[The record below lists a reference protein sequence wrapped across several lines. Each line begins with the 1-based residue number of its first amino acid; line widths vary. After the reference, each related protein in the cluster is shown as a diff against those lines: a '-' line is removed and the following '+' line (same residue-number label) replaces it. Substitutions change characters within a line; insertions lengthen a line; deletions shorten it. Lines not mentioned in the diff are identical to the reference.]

1 VQNNRRAGARTG
13 RFVSIFALSRTPSGR
28 YNACESA
35 VPQRP
40 VSPENPSQGDVM
52 FERFTD
58 HAQCVLRLEGIEAQR
73 MHHDHLGTEH
83 MLIALIREPEGHGH
97 RALERL
103 GLDLRHV
110 RQAVHAV
117 GTEGPQVDM
126 PDALPQT
133 EHFKHVMQAAV
144 DEARKLGAGQ
154 VGTEHLLLALLKE
167 TDGVAMKA
175 LQKLRVKPQDVRDK
189 VLEMIEEEQAAA

>member
-1 VQNNRRAGARTG
+1 
-13 RFVSIFALSRTPSGR
+13 
-28 YNACESA
+28 
-35 VPQRP
+35 
-40 VSPENPSQGDVM
+40 M

>member
-1 VQNNRRAGARTG
+1 
-13 RFVSIFALSRTPSGR
+13 
-28 YNACESA
+28 
-35 VPQRP
+35 
-40 VSPENPSQGDVM
+40 M

-58 HAQCVLRLEGIEAQR
+58 HAHKVLRLEGIEAQM

-83 MLIALIREPEGHGH
+83 LLLGLIREPEGHGH

-110 RQAVHAV
+110 RQAVKAV
-117 GTEGPQVDM
+117 AEEGPQVDL
-126 PDALPQT
+126 PDALPMT
-133 EHFKHVMQAAV
+133 EHFRHVMQAAI
-144 DEARKLGAGQ
+144 DEARALNNNH

-175 LQKLRVKPQDVRDK
+175 LARLHVKPQDVRDK
-189 VLEMIEEEQAAA
+189 VLEMLEEEQAAA